1 MKQNNTLLQRL
12 KNYPG
17 VFECHI
23 TIALPPNQPEKFV
36 QFDQV
41 CKKLGAKTIVI
52 QLANGKTPTQPM
64 MSKILIGDAN
74 TVLSQVNA
82 LTEGLSSYFS
92 VLRLKIEVKIK
103 AGISNTALPETT
115 EEAELLPSSC
125 YFEYHVKMQL
135 EKGRDLENLRALF
148 APYHGY
154 VSQNTLEEDS
164 RWEYRFVTQRF
175 RLSNKTAEEH
185 LSELLVFLKTQNI
198 KVKKVIRE
206 FNIFDS
212 HSDLDAGWS
221 YEN

>member
-12 KNYPG
+12 KTYPG

-23 TIALPPNQPEKFV
+23 TVALPPNQPFV

-41 CKKLGAKTIVI
+41 CKKLGGKTIVI

-64 MSKILIGDAN
+64 MSKILSGDAN

-82 LTEGLSSYFS
+82 LTEGLSRYFS
-92 VLRLKIEVKIK
+92 VLRLKIEVK

-125 YFEYHVKMQL
+125 YFEYHIKMQL
-135 EKGRDLENLRALF
+135 EKGRVLENLRALF

-154 VSQNTLEEDS
+154 VSQNTLEQDS
-164 RWEYRFVTQRF
+164 RWEYRFVTQRL
-175 RLSNKTAEEH
+175 RLSNKAAEEH
-185 LSELLVFLKTQNI
+185 LSELLAFLKTQNI